1 MKTPMK
7 LVRAIALTL
16 VAAGISTSGRAQD
29 GTKEANYRPFQVGIE
44 AGTTGLGGYGGWRFA
59 DHFGA
64 RAGFDYLKYTR
75 SGNIEGVAYRGD
87 LRLSSEPL
95 LLDYFPWKNRSF
107 RVSLGVAFN
116 QNELKGTA
124 SPTAGTMVTIGTTTV
139 VAGPGDRVDLRIRQQ
154 AVAPYLSIGGNLLY
168 FDKAHR
174 WALAGELGVMY
185 TGRSKVDLTTT
196 SGLITAADL
205 ATERAEIKRYADRVQ
220 FWPVLKLGV
229 NFHF

>member
-1 MKTPMK
+1 MKNTMK

-16 VAAGISTSGRAQD
+16 VAAGISTPGRAQD
-29 GTKEANYRPFQVGIE
+29 ATKEAGYRPFQVGLE
-44 AGTTGLGGYGGWRFA
+44 AGTTGVGGYGAWRFA

-87 LRLSSEPL
+87 LRLSSQPL

-116 QNELKGTA
+116 QNELKGSATA
-124 SPTAGTMVTIGTTTV
+124 AAGTTFTIGSTVATAG
-139 VAGPGDRVDLRIRQQ
+139 DRIDVRIRQQ
-154 AVAPYLSIGGNLLY
+154 AVAPYLSIGGNLFY

-196 SGLITAADL
+196 SALITPADL
-205 ATERAEIKRYADRVQ
+205 ATERAEIKRYADRLQ